1 METRI
6 RQDVRNFVRSAAIL
20 LSPSSRT
27 SELTSDECAL
37 IKQYVTTMSQAKHPW
52 NQDTFPKDTSPNDI
66 SLNETHIA
74 VTV

>member
-6 RQDVRNFVRSAAIL
+6 RQDVRNFVGSAAIL

-52 NQDTFPKDTSPNDI
+52 IQNTSRKDIRPNEI
-66 SLNETHIA
+66 HIA
-74 VTV
+74 MTVQS

>member
-1 METRI
+1 MDTRI

-27 SELTSDECAL
+27 SELTADECAL

-52 NQDTFPKDTSPNDI
+52 SEDTSRKDTSPKDL
-66 SLNETHIA
+66 SPNETHIA

>member
-1 METRI
+1 MDTRI

-27 SELTSDECAL
+27 SELTADECAL

-52 NQDTFPKDTSPNDI
+52 NQDTFPKDTSPKDI